1 MAVALLLGAAL
12 ACNAPAPGLNAPTR
26 IPVSTEAA
34 GQLLQNLGNLTPAAD
49 GSVTITMTQE
59 QLTSLVAIELAKNP
73 DAPVKDPQVILHS
86 GQIVFT
92 GTLDAQSLKGD
103 AEIKMTAAVDENGQ
117 PDITIIS
124 AKIGPL
130 PIPDSLLPGISKA
143 VSDALFNQ
151 ITTQAGTKI
160 KLTSITIDEGTMTVK
175 GMAAQ

>member
-1 MAVALLLGAAL
+1 GSV
-12 ACNAPAPGLNAPTR
+12 
-26 IPVSTEAA
+26 
-34 GQLLQNLGNLTPAAD
+34 TPAAD